1 MSTPAIVTESLAFY
15 RTASSAEDK
24 QRQREKEDLACQTPE
39 GIWPED
45 VRQSRGKASIGGI
58 PIPPRPMLSV
68 ATMDE
73 PIQLVLNQEKA
84 AHLGVN
90 IHPLTED
97 ASDDTA
103 EVMQDLY
110 RQIET
115 DSRANLARDWAF
127 DRSTKAGRGVYEVR
141 AEYDHDTGVPGD
153 QKLVIK
159 RLLYQTAVYFDPFAQ
174 EPDWSDG
181 ERALV
186 VEDMPVTT
194 YKRRFGKS
202 ELAGL
207 DDRGLVEIGTQQAD
221 WIGGDGPESR
231 TIRLAK
237 YYYVEHSTE
246 SVDAGGRTFE
256 KDKRTV
262 KCCLHNAVEILEQ
275 YEWGGQYIPLIPTI
289 GRELQPFDG
298 ERRWVGMIHN
308 AKDGARLTN
317 YAASGAVEIA
327 SLEPKAPFLLD
338 PETIEGY
345 NEFWENANV
354 RNFPYLPF
362 HRSVNGQTVAPPARV
377 QIDVSRLGPNM
388 ALLSMGRDFVQA
400 ATATFDPAL
409 GKQPTAHRSGRAIVA
424 LQDQTVEGTSHYVA
438 NLADISMT
446 YEAMV
451 IIDAMPYYY
460 DRPGRILTIRDAMD
474 RQRRVMVNA
483 PHTVDPQTGKPVPV
497 NGGPPP
503 PDVKNFD
510 LKKGRYGITVTIS
523 KSYKS
528 RLEQGQNELGDILSS
543 SPELMPIIGPEYF
556 KFRDTPG
563 GQEISALL
571 KKMRDHT
578 MPWLSDD
585 PNVQQGSLPQL
596 QQENAALKQQLQE
609 ASQIIQTDQIKQQ
622 AQMAIAAGKDQ
633 TTLEVHRQDNEA
645 KMAVALLGAKVETL
659 QNAMNVFMEERAR
672 LGSQAHDVGLA
683 GQDHAHTMQQADQAH
698 QQALQAG
705 AQDTMAQGGLAEQ
718 GHAQTLE
725 QGAQQHGQALEA
737 NQQQADL
744 APPPTT
750 GANA

>member
-1 MSTPAIVTESLAFY
+1 VSVPDIVTESLAFY
-15 RTASSAEDK
+15 KIAEAAESA
-24 QRQREKEDLACQTPE
+24 QRRREKEDLACQTGE

-45 VRQSRGKASIGGI
+45 VKQSRGASRVGGI

-73 PIQLVLNQEKA
+73 PVQLVLNQEKA

-103 EVMQDLY
+103 VVLQDLY

-127 DRSTKAGRGVYEVR
+127 DRSTKAGRGVYEIR
-141 AEYDHDTGVPGD
+141 AEYDYDTGVPGD

-159 RLLYQTAVYFDPFAQ
+159 RLLYQTAAYFDPFAQ

-186 VEDMPVTT
+186 VEDMPFTT
-194 YKRRFGKS
+194 YKRRFSKS
-202 ELAGL
+202 AMASL
-207 DDRGLVEIGTQQAD
+207 DDSGLTQIGTEQAD

-231 TIRLAK
+231 TVRLAK
-237 YYYVEHSTE
+237 YYYVEHASQTVE
-246 SVDAGGRTFE
+246 AGGRTFE
-256 KDKRTV
+256 HDTRRV
-262 KCCLHNAVEILEQ
+262 KCCLHNAIEVLER
-275 YEWGGQYIPLIPTI
+275 YEWGGKYIPLVPTI
-289 GRELQPFDG
+289 GRELQPIGG
-298 ERRWVGMIHN
+298 ERRWIGMIHN

-327 SLEPKAPFLLD
+327 SLEPKAPFELD

-345 NEFWENANV
+345 EEFWQNANT

-362 HRSVNGQTVAPPARV
+362 HRTVNGQPVAPPQRV
-377 QIDVSRLGPNM
+377 QIDVGRLGPNM
-388 ALLSMGRDFVQA
+388 TLLGMGKDFVQSA
-400 ATATFDPAL
+400 MATFDPAL

-424 LQDQTVEGTSHYVA
+424 LQDQTVEGTSHYVT

-451 IIDAMPYYY
+451 ILDAIPYYY
-460 DRPGRILTIRDAMD
+460 DRPGRILTLRNDQD
-474 RQRRVMVNA
+474 KQRRVMVNA
-483 PHTVDPQTGKPVPV
+483 PHTIDPQTQRPVPV
-497 NGGPPP
+497 PMNGNGGGMPPEA
-503 PDVKNFD
+503 KHYD
-510 LKKGRYGITVTIS
+510 LKKGRYGVTVTIS

-528 RLEQGQNELGDILSS
+528 RLEQGQNELGDILTA

-563 GQEISALL
+563 GQEIARLL
-571 KKMRDHT
+571 KKMRDHQ

-585 PNVQQGSLPQL
+585 PNIAAGSLPQL
-596 QQENAALKQQLQE
+596 QQENAELKQKLQEAEDILKTDALKQR
-609 ASQIIQTDQIKQQ
+609 AQIQI
-622 AQMAIAAGKDQ
+622 ATGKDQ
-633 TTLEVHRQDNEA
+633 TALEVHRMDNET
-645 KMAVALLGAKVETL
+645 KLAVAELGAKIERL
-659 QNAMNVFMEERAR
+659 SLFLEERTR
-672 LGSQAHDVGLA
+672 LGVQAHDVGLA
-683 GQDHAHTMQQADQAH
+683 SADHGAALQLADQAHQQTLEQQDQAH
-698 QQALQAG
+698 QQALAQG

-718 GHAQTLE
+718 A
-725 QGAQQHGQALEA
+725 HGQALEQT
-737 NQQQADL
+737 QQQADL
-744 APPPTT
+744 EPEPSE
-750 GANA
+750 GASA